1 MTLIAIL
8 VVVTLIVLAVRDDDL
23 VEAIPLLLMVIITAL
38 PVALPAMFTVSMALG
53 SQELSKR
60 GVLITRLNVIEDCA
74 LMSILFSD
82 KTGTSVISQRADA
95 HAHAHT

>member
-1 MTLIAIL
+1 
-8 VVVTLIVLAVRDDDL
+8 
-23 VEAIPLLLMVIITAL
+23 
-38 PVALPAMFTVSMALG
+38 MFTVSMALG

-82 KTGTSVISQRADA
+82 KTGTSVHFTTSIHACTRCAASTACLHLANPKRAFRGA
-95 HAHAHT
+95 